1 MNVAEKGYW
10 ISKEQFELLTPEQQ
24 QKYKEKEGSFS
35 TKAKKLIRKFGEFI
49 RPR

>member
-1 MNVAEKGYW
+1 MAEKGHD
-10 ISKEQFELLTPEQQ
+10 ISDKQFELLTPEQQ
-24 QKYKEKEGSFS
+24 QKYEEKKQSFS